1 MTWRIKATKDLAR
14 LTEERNAAIQE
25 YSLIMSERDQV
36 HKEID
41 KLQEELHEAQKKIK
55 TLEDDKEKQ
64 QHEIDNLK
72 KEVMSSSLEKQRL
85 MKECFELRER
95 YSDFT
100 DDNTAS
106 PTSPSRSSIS
116 STPSGLNLWGSSSSG
131 ISMSTW
137 MMSSTKNPSNL
148 IKLNELSA
156 MLRQHKINE

>member
-1 MTWRIKATKDLAR
+1 
-14 LTEERNAAIQE
+14 
-25 YSLIMSERDQV
+25 MSERDTV

-41 KLQEELHEAQKKIK
+41 KLQEELHESHKKIK
-55 TLEDDKEKQ
+55 SLEDDREKN
-64 QHEIDNLK
+64 HSEIEQLK
-72 KEVMSSSLEKQRL
+72 KEVLASASEKQRL
-85 MKECFELRER
+85 MRECFELRER
-95 YSDFT
+95 YSDVT

-131 ISMSTW
+131 ISMTSW
-137 MMSSTKNPSNL
+137 MLSSSKNPSNL